1 MLPPV
6 PPSDAETSGCTNTTQ
21 SLGAPGCPLSARSS
35 SRRSAC
41 LAVHMHG
48 GVAAERTVVW
58 GGRGGLSLQARTL
71 CRSCT
76 IASAGRK
83 RRNASALFLSTVT
96 PECKKLH
103 IEDTGNR
110 IAELLRLP
118 DLCRR
123 SRRRGNH
130 QRRLVDP
137 VEFVSLGDSQ
147 LADPI
152 EFVSVGALPISQ
164 SPDWRR
170 ARATRCRASRPHS
183 TAIRRMFAE

>member
-1 MLPPV
+1 M
-6 PPSDAETSGCTNTTQ
+6 
-21 SLGAPGCPLSARSS
+21 
-35 SRRSAC
+35 RR
-41 LAVHMHG
+41 
-48 GVAAERTVVW
+48 
-58 GGRGGLSLQARTL
+58 
-71 CRSCT
+71 
-76 IASAGRK
+76 K
-83 RRNASALFLSTVT
+83 ASALFLSTVP
-96 PECKKLH
+96 PECKRLNVEG
-103 IEDTGNR
+103 IGVR
-110 IAELLRLP
+110 IAELLCLP

-123 SRRRGNH
+123 SRLWGSH
-130 QRRLVDP
+130 HRRLVDP